1 MYEFDFGSEL
11 ITLHSRTPLHLLD
24 EGILANGRLV
34 FASVPHADSSHATVL
49 DGTLR
54 CATRETL
61 CSAFSDELW
70 EISVLYRIRGSGCH
84 VEDSSTIPTA
94 SPPHNYTHLTTAR
107 GSRSPICRTL
117 HTLGTFTP
125 PLGSTRTAM
134 DISRNLPSLLVKGR
148 NVCRVEGGCLVSV

>member
-11 ITLHSRTPLHLLD
+11 ITLHSCTPSHLLD
-24 EGILANGRLV
+24 EGTLANGRLV

-54 CATRETL
+54 CAMRKTL

-70 EISVLYRIRGSGCH
+70 EISILYRIRGSGCH

-94 SPPHNYTHLTTAR
+94 SPLTITRISHRARITISHLSNTSHTR
-107 GSRSPICRTL
+107 NL
-117 HTLGTFTP
+117 HTSPRINSNGHGHF
-125 PLGSTRTAM
+125 
-134 DISRNLPSLLVKGR
+134 
-148 NVCRVEGGCLVSV
+148 